1 MNFIYSITLRLLFG
15 VDVGHVCV
23 HSPRRSLAVS
33 RSFTVAEKAQKT
45 SHKLR
50 FIRLPQMLMHNR
62 QVDNVMTQ
70 PFCDRVLYAPQ
81 LPVLRAFYFVN
92 KK

>member
-1 MNFIYSITLRLLFG
+1 MRAFTTPQPG
-15 VDVGHVCV
+15 C
-23 HSPRRSLAVS
+23 LAQLCGCSKV
-33 RSFTVAEKAQKT
+33 QKKP
-45 SHKLR
+45 HKLR

-62 QVDNVMTQ
+62 QVDNVMKQ
-70 PFCDRVLYAPQ
+70 PFCDSVLYAPQ

>member
-1 MNFIYSITLRLLFG
+1 MYAYIHHALACLWRGAFRLLKG
-15 VDVGHVCV
+15 
-23 HSPRRSLAVS
+23 P
-33 RSFTVAEKAQKT
+33 KKT

-62 QVDNVMTQ
+62 QVDSMMKQ
-70 PFCDRVLYAPQ
+70 PFCIGVPYTPQ